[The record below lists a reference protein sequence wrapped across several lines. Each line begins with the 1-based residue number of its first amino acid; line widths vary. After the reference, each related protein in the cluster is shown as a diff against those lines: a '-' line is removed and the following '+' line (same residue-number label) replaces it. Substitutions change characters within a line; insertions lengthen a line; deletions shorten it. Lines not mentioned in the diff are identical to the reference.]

1 MTVLA
6 YEQKGIRDS
15 NPRSI
20 TRSVTTL
27 VQTTNATRLSLLRS
41 GWFTVVPLSILARPA
56 DVTRVWHIH
65 YRPQR
70 KIKRDTR
77 TRWCFPTRSF
87 FFFAHFHA
95 KVSAPCHQMNR
106 ISMDCLPPN
115 IRPYLCADTTIET
128 TVPYARSGDVERL
141 TLTEGRDRCHRQP
154 QAVQGELSPA
164 DDRRESYPQ

>member
-20 TRSVTTL
+20 TRSVTRSVTTL
-27 VQTTNATRLSLLRS
+27 VQTINATRLSLLRS

-77 TRWCFPTRSF
+77 TSGASLQGHSF
-87 FFFAHFHA
+87 SSHIFTA
-95 KVSAPCHQMNR
+95 K
-106 ISMDCLPPN
+106 
-115 IRPYLCADTTIET
+115 
-128 TVPYARSGDVERL
+128 
-141 TLTEGRDRCHRQP
+141 
-154 QAVQGELSPA
+154 
-164 DDRRESYPQ
+164 